1 MNVTTAPCRTVLY
14 QEQRRLGARFVPF
27 AGWEMP
33 IQFRGIVAEHH
44 AVRKQAGLFDVSHM
58 GRLMVKGPRA
68 LELVDGLITNSLGS
82 IPNRKALYC
91 CCCREDGGILD
102 DLIVYRFSPEQ
113 ILVVCNASNLGKIR
127 DHFAEHLA
135 HQVSFEDISGATA
148 LLAVQ
153 GPRSFEVLDALGSSA
168 ARALGRM
175 EFSEDTLAG
184 IPVTVARTGYT
195 GEDGVEIVCPLEHA
209 PALYVRLLEAGAASG
224 LEPAGLGARDT
235 LRLEARLSL
244 YGHEIDESTHPFE
257 AGLGWTVKLDRG
269 PFIGRDRLR
278 ELRSRRLVRTI
289 AGLEMLGH
297 GVARQGYPVLDRE
310 GRPLGHVTSGGPSPS
325 LGKNIALAYLPVG
338 LASVGEQLV
347 VDCRG
352 KPIEA
357 AVVPT
362 PFYKRAESR

>member
-1 MNVTTAPCRTVLY
+1 
-14 QEQRRLGARFVPF
+14 
-27 AGWEMP
+27 MP

-44 AVRKQAGLFDVSHM
+44 AVRKQAGVFDVSHM
-58 GRLMVKGPRA
+58 GRLLVEGPRA
-68 LELVDGLITNSLGS
+68 LELVDGLITNSLGTL
-82 IPNRKALYC
+82 PDRKAVYC
-91 CCCREDGGILD
+91 CCCREDANILD
-102 DLIVYRFSPEQ
+102 DLIVYRFSTERV
-113 ILVVCNASNLGKIR
+113 LVVCNASNLAKIR
-127 DHFAEHLA
+127 DHFSERLA
-135 HQVSFEDISGATA
+135 HRVDFNDLSATTA

-153 GPRSFEVLDALGSSA
+153 GPRSFDILDALGGKF

-175 EFSEDTLAG
+175 EFAEGRLAEL
-184 IPVTVARTGYT
+184 PVTVARTGYT

-209 PALYVRLLEAGAASG
+209 AALYVRLLEAGAPLG

-244 YGHEIDESTHPFE
+244 YGHEIDETTNPFE
-257 AGLGWTVKLDRG
+257 AGLGWTVKLDKG
-269 PFIGRDRLR
+269 PFVGRERLR
-278 ELRSRRLVRTI
+278 AIRSHRLVRTI

-297 GVARQGYPVLDRE
+297 GVARQGYTVLDRD
-310 GRPLGHVTSGGPSPS
+310 GRPSGHVTSGGPAPS

-357 AVVPT
+357 VVVPT
-362 PFYKRAESR
+362 PFYKRADSR